1 MDLRDAQPR
10 HQREKPLRVT
20 HPPRRNRPSG
30 MALGK
35 LNQIARS
42 TVFSCG
48 DLGYRFAEAGGYG
61 HGGQPFL
68 PTEPYAGSRAKEAP
82 DILLGLLV

>member
-1 MDLRDAQPR
+1 
-10 HQREKPLRVT
+10 
-20 HPPRRNRPSG
+20 

-35 LNQIARS
+35 LNRRLLGAL
-42 TVFSCG
+42 VFSCG